1 MHLSVCFVTDI
12 STSIT
17 FVATD
22 QAPIEVLG
30 NRTIAPQIVFEK
42 HVCFIDTTISYNYF
56 ATECNNKLQ
65 LFCTFPENISWL
77 PPCY

>member
-17 FVATD
+17 SFATD

-30 NRTIAPQIVFEK
+30 NRTIASQNVFEK
-42 HVCFIDTTISYNYF
+42 HVCFIDTISYNYF
-56 ATECNNKLQ
+56 ATEYNNKLQ
-65 LFCTFPENISWL
+65 LFCTFPEIISWL